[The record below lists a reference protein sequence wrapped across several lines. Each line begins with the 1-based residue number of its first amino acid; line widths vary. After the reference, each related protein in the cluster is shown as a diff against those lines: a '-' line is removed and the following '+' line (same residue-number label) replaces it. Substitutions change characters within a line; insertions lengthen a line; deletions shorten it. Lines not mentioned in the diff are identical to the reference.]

1 MNDFQSAVAQNVK
14 CSNPKP
20 RTFLLHAP
28 QPPRGS
34 FISSCDASFWPFLSM
49 AAPFWPFLP
58 LEASFWPFQALE
70 AAFWPF
76 GPARGG
82 VRFLSKG
89 ASFCLFVAFH
99 RPCRMGHR
107 RGFQGGIL
115 MAFQGRSRFATRCM
129 TFISSS
135 WLPFLS
141 LCDGS
146 PDLQDGQPLPPE
158 MVGELSVGPR
168 PTEHVQHIAP
178 GTDAQQP
185 DVHSKN
191 KELGIHTALRTVQIP
206 LFLAARKL
214 LSSTPRMSP
223 SQMRLPKRLP
233 RTGDNERTDDTKEN
247 GLLSRRFLKTTSRM

>member
-20 RTFLLHAP
+20 RTSLLHAP
-28 QPPRGS
+28 QPRG
-34 FISSCDASFWPFLSM
+34 
-49 AAPFWPFLP
+49 
-58 LEASFWPFQALE
+58 EASFLLVTLPFGRFCPWQLH
-70 AAFWPF
+70 FGRFCLWKLHWPF

-89 ASFCLFVAFH
+89 ASFCLFAAFH

-135 WLPFLS
+135 WLPFLL

-191 KELGIHTALRTVQIP
+191 KELGIQTALRTVQIP